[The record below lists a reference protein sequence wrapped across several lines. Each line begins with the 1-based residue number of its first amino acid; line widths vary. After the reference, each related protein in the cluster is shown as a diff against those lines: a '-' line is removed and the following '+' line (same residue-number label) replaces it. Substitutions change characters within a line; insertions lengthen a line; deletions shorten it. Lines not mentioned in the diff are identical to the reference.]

1 METSTTTSK
10 GQIVIPRKLR
20 AKYGIKPGTKVGFVE
35 KDGELIIKALT
46 KKHFESLAGWL
57 QDSPDLIA
65 ELLKE
70 KKIERES

>member
-70 KKIERES
+70 KKTEREL

>member
-20 AKYGIKPGTKVGFVE
+20 AKYGIKPGTKVGFLE
-35 KDGELIIKALT
+35 KDGELVIKALT

-57 QDSPDLIA
+57 KDGPDLIA
-65 ELLKE
+65 ELMKE
-70 KKIERES
+70 KKTEREL